1 MNTQNIIVSP
11 CHAKVTSTQNMGALS
26 LVLVKELSMIPTY
39 FGKGKVFSENS
50 NLKNLV
56 EIQR

>member
-26 LVLVKELSMIPTY
+26 LVLVMELSMIPTC